1 MPEEWLPVA
10 LAAGRLGVSVRAIQ
24 KRCAGGS
31 LPARRVAGARGE
43 VWEVEADALRASAN
57 LKANTVRVRSQKPLP
72 ASNEREGRTVE
83 SEREHELKDEVRFL
97 RGLIEQ
103 LQRDGAETR
112 AALRKALE
120 NAPRQLEQGK
130 APDAPQRGKKSEEQ
144 GELDPEELLDLCRKI
159 CS

>member
-1 MPEEWLPVA
+1 
-10 LAAGRLGVSVRAIQ
+10 
-24 KRCAGGS
+24 
-31 LPARRVAGARGE
+31 VAGARGE
-43 VWEVEADALRASAN
+43 VWEIEADVLSAN
-57 LKANTVRVRSQKPLP
+57 TNANSKANTNHVRTQKPLP
-72 ASNEREGRTVE
+72 VSNEREGRTFE
-83 SEREHELKDEVRFL
+83 SERERELKDEVRFL